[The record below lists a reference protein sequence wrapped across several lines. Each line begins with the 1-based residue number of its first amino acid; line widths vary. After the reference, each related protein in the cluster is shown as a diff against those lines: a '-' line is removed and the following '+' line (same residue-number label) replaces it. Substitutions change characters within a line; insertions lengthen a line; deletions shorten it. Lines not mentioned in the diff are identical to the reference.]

1 VRDRSSRGACRS
13 ANAFGVES
21 PDIGGSHVEVY
32 LVFGFLGGVVLGA
45 FAAAFFVRS
54 NLQRR
59 VDDAR
64 KAGDARVED
73 ARKGSEK
80 ELNRLEGRC
89 QSSENRVRNLEKE
102 LKTARSDLNKKEERL
117 SKKEEAIEKKGDS
130 LDQREDDVARRERT
144 VAQDEKGLKQ
154 ALEEQEA
161 IVSEARKGLE
171 KIAGMNQDE
180 ARKAFKE
187 QLMDDVRL
195 SAARQIKEI
204 EEEARDEAEK
214 RAKRI
219 VGIAISRYAGEYAG
233 ERTVSVVNLPNEEMK
248 GRIIGREGRNIRA
261 FEAATGMDVI
271 IDDSPDAVIISG
283 FNPVRREVARRS
295 LEKLVSDGRIHP
307 ARIEEIVEKVSREVD
322 QKVRKAGDDALYE
335 LELGSMHTELV
346 KLIGQLKFRS
356 SYGQNVLNHS
366 IEVGFLAG
374 LMGAEMGIPIKE
386 AKRAGLLHDIG
397 KAVDHEIEGP
407 HAMIGANLARKFDEP
422 AEIVHAIAAHH
433 EEEKPLTLLAHLI
446 CAADAISGARPGARK
461 ESLENYVK
469 RLNELEG
476 ISNSFRG
483 VERSFAIRAGREI
496 RVIVENGKVNDEQA
510 AGLARDIAR
519 KIEDDMT
526 YPGQIKVCV
535 IRETRAVEMA
545 K

>member
-1 VRDRSSRGACRS
+1 
-13 ANAFGVES
+13 
-21 PDIGGSHVEVY
+21 
-32 LVFGFLGGVVLGA
+32 
-45 FAAAFFVRS
+45 
-54 NLQRR
+54 